1 MARSSPPL
9 LTALKS
15 PRFRIPWGWAWP
27 VFWGSLM
34 VGSGVVGIWALAWLT
49 RIPPLPDCQEINRF
63 SSDSERLICAET
75 QMQSASAQELANAI
89 ELTAGWPEDHP
100 LYKDAFPILT
110 TASQRLLEKATQAT
124 HQGDLTVA
132 VQWAQQI
139 PLETPLRQNAQTAIW
154 NWQQEWK
161 AGAAIAAGVE
171 QQITAR
177 NWAVATQTLQD
188 LKTLD
193 SDYWLSIRFGELQ
206 QAITREQRA
215 WSQIEQAR
223 ALAATADPEA
233 LGEALLLAQQVD
245 LNSDAWR
252 EAKTEID
259 RWSHNL
265 LLHSFQRWEVGD
277 IDGAVAAVQ
286 KVPPDPNLAPEAQ
299 DLIRFSHGQQL
310 AQKAASFQPTYWHL
324 FYLMEAIQAAA
335 SISPNSSFYEA
346 AQVSMAEWQAELAD
360 AQTLQFAHTV
370 SGFRQA
376 WSFNYAT
383 RIAEA
388 IAMERPRR
396 GQAQTLIAQWRD
408 QIEHIEDRPYVLR
421 ARRLAQKGTI
431 AALQQAIG
439 EAQQVALG
447 RALRIEAQTLIAGW
461 FDQIEVIEDQPLLNE
476 ANALASDGKLKGA
489 IAAAEQ
495 VQPGRALYDQ
505 AQTLI
510 KDWTQTIQIAEDR
523 PILDKA
529 TARAYAGALTEAIG
543 IASQIAPGRALYN
556 EARNVIAI
564 WEAER
569 DYIWSLESEETHQGQ
584 EHEGASAEGAS
595 AEGPSADANGSTTS
609 PTEEPG
615 DSP

>member
-1 MARSSPPL
+1 
-9 LTALKS
+9 
-15 PRFRIPWGWAWP
+15 
-27 VFWGSLM
+27 M

-49 RIPPLPDCQEINRF
+49 RIPPLPDCQEISRF

-100 LYKDAFPILT
+100 LYEDAFPILK

-124 HQGDLTVA
+124 HQGDLAAA

-139 PLETPLRQNAQTAIW
+139 PLETPLRQDAQTAIW

-161 AGAAIAAGVE
+161 AGDAIAAGVE

-177 NWAVATQTLQD
+177 NWAEATKTLQD
-188 LKTLD
+188 LKTLE

-206 QAITREQRA
+206 QAIAREQRA

-223 ALAATADPEA
+223 TLVATEDPKA

-245 LNSDAWR
+245 LNSHAWR

-265 LLHSFQRWEVGD
+265 LLYSFQRWEVGD
-277 IDGAVAAVQ
+277 VDGAVAAVQ
-286 KVPPDPNLAPEAQ
+286 KVPPDPSLAPEAR
-299 DLIRFSHGQQL
+299 DLIQFSHGQKL
-310 AQKAASFQPTYWHL
+310 AKKAAGFQPSYWQL
-324 FYLMEAIQAAA
+324 FYLMEAIQAVA

-360 AQTLQFAHTV
+360 VQTLQFANTV

-383 RIAEA
+383 RLAEA

-396 GQAQTLIAQWRD
+396 SQAQTLIAHWRGE
-408 QIEHIEDRPYVLR
+408 IEHIEDRPYVLR

-439 EAQQVALG
+439 EAQQVILG
-447 RALRIEAQTLIAGW
+447 RALRIEAQTLIAEW
-461 FDQIEVIEDQPLLNE
+461 FNQIEVIEDQPFLNE
-476 ANALASDGKLKGA
+476 ANALASDGKLKAA
-489 IAAAEQ
+489 IAAAGQ
-495 VQPGRALYDQ
+495 VQPERALHDQ
-505 AQTLI
+505 AQTMI

-523 PILDKA
+523 PILDEA
-529 TARAYAGALTEAIG
+529 TTRAYGGELTNAIV

-556 EARNVIAI
+556 EAQNAIAI
-564 WEAER
+564 WESER
-569 DYIWSLESEETHQGQ
+569 EYIWSLGAEETDEGQ
-584 EHEGASAEGAS
+584 ADD
-595 AEGPSADANGSTTS
+595 GPSDEANGSRT
-609 PTEEPG
+609 PPPREPG